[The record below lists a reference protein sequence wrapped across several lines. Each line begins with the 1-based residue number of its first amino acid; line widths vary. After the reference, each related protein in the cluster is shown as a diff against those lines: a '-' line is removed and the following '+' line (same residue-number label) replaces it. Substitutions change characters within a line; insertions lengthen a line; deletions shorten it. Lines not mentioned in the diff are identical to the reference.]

1 MKLRFF
7 TFLVSFLTVMSGA
20 VWGQEIPQTTDWNLS
35 QNGQLNIT
43 STGIHYRVTGDA
55 PKTNDSH
62 ILVDLPNPSDEVHLT
77 LAGASV
83 DQNNDGDRSALS
95 IQKGTVYLHLEDG
108 TVNSMVSGHDRA
120 GIYVSTN
127 ATLIIDGNGS
137 LTAECAKTAGDK
149 NALAAGIGGGGG
161 GSYSPNF
168 GTIWIKGGN
177 ITARS
182 YSDGAN
188 AIVHGAHA
196 YGAGIGGGQGSSE
209 GTIIITGGTVNAS
222 CEDLDGYSTSGYYRA
237 VGAAIGGGFEGTC
250 TSIAILGGTVNA
262 RNVVSYGGDVA
273 ENIGMG
279 NGYTGT
285 NGNPNIILGKWDNST
300 TLTINRNNSDFTYN
314 KGKYL
319 NAINGTE
326 ISGNGTV
333 TLPEGTQMY
342 LTAAPTRA
350 TLNAY
355 YVTFKSSKLQ
365 TEEQKNNSEHKVI
378 GFPENKVDLYC
389 GKNHSIEVTNA
400 LTCTQDH
407 NFMGWLKGQ
416 EEGKG
421 TSIIASKGEGDMF
434 IHETGDT
441 DPTGIDKTV
450 YTSVWVDNIYP
461 VLVKSGT
468 EWKAEGKGNQIF
480 TTPDAAKS
488 LLTYTLPDL
497 EQYPELNGKNA
508 QLIGKNK
515 LAMSGNYLTG
525 APTLSKGETYK
536 QIDFDVKVKV
546 NTSTEAP
553 EKTVNVK
560 MTIYDQKLLFT
571 KVEKT
576 DIEHTYNG
584 NLHNDVTGEENH
596 LLKVSAEIKEAGEGI
611 APSFD
616 QIKEGIHYRIYGY
629 TWKKYK
635 ADGNLEAN
643 GTPLTAEGQADNY
656 TMPIKDAGEYSQ
668 IILEPL
674 GENEFDSSFSP
685 DSEGR
690 ITLKGITIIVEQKP
704 VEVAPKEGQSCIVG
718 GNVSNIEYS
727 PAKDIETGIG
737 KETYNY
743 SGELSL
749 EVNSTSQK
757 GTYNILQ
764 NDLVFADATNNSGF
778 KAYNYKMNFVQ
789 GVKFTVQKDIT
800 NDESIKVSAKELTYD
815 GTPQTPEIT
824 VIDGSETLSLNTAY
838 TISIEGADR
847 EGKVTN
853 AEIYTVTIDGKGVY
867 TGKITTTLK
876 VNPKELTS
884 VKPKDQI
891 IKEGQ
896 QAKLNPVEDPTLI
909 IIEDLAEKDKGNYMF
924 SSGSLE
930 LTGENN
936 KTISVKSNP
945 ALTLA
950 NNEEKGFLAANY
962 IMPGSFGTG
971 VLIVKDTE
979 IEIDVPEGVEVDADG
994 SWKFVYDGGH
1004 HKDAVETVKING
1016 EDKALVP
1023 GVEYSVEYKDSE
1035 NQLAGEKWNVGTY
1048 KAVITILKEGNNKN
1062 AVATQ
1067 LIMVTE
1073 RTLKIN
1079 FLLDDESLIGKEVQA
1094 VSCVDYTTLNTGVN
1108 EGLVTNEIPQIS
1120 GTFKIAD
1127 KANENGKY
1135 DVEVKGLNV
1144 ESSSSFSKANYNI
1157 TCYVNGMPID
1167 DNGDGNDN
1175 IEIDDPKEGDGDGG
1189 IIVSYHDLHIIK
1201 SVGAKL
1207 VSRYDKKRT
1216 PDGGSFT
1223 LSLEKE
1229 EGYEDCEPTVYYKRG
1244 RFGEWKEVKQDI
1256 NGLYQIRSVY
1266 TDIFVKV
1273 SGDGIWPVSNE
1284 EVEAQ
1289 EVKVYTQNG
1298 AIVVVTP
1305 SVMDVQVVSM
1315 TGSVVAADKVA
1326 GQREFRNLVEGVYI
1340 VRVEDEIVKV
1350 RL

>member
-1 MKLRFF
+1 M
-7 TFLVSFLTVMSGA
+7 
-20 VWGQEIPQTTDWNLS
+20 WGQSGSGTQENPYVYTGELTDPI
-35 QNGQLNIT
+35 NI
-43 STGIHYRVTGDA
+43 STGGDVYVTLNNAKIDKSEGGGA
-55 PKTNDSH
+55 FSITN
-62 ILVDLPNPSDEVHLT
+62 ETTVHLT
-77 LAGASV
+77 LQG
-83 DQNNDGDRSALS
+83 NDNLMRSDR
-95 IQKGTVYLHLEDG
+95 H
-108 TVNSMVSGHDRA
+108 NA
-120 GIYVSTN
+120 GIYVAIGS
-127 ATLIIDGNGS
+127 TLIITKESGEAYLKAESVQYEGS
-137 LTAECAKTAGDK
+137 IEDHVNAAGIGGSEEEPSFGTIIIEGGK
-149 NALAAGIGGGGG
+149 IEAYCYTHSYSPHANAAGIGGGYGG
-161 GSYSPNF
+161 KNKESHTGV
-168 GTIWIKGGN
+168 IIIKGGN
-177 ITARS
+177 ITAS
-182 YSDGAN
+182 CIDTYGEGFGEMKA
-188 AIVHGAHA
+188 V
-196 YGAGIGGGQGSSE
+196 GAGIGGGYN
-209 GTIIITGGTVNAS
+209 GTVS
-222 CEDLDGYSTSGYYRA
+222 H
-237 VGAAIGGGFEGTC
+237 
-250 TSIAILGGTVNA
+250 IAILGGIVNA
-262 RNVVSYGGDVA
+262 SSQDADGIGAGQGGSAPTIIFGMWDLEHPVSIDRN
-273 ENIGMG
+273 
-279 NGYTGT
+279 T
-285 NGNPNIILGKWDNST
+285 
-300 TLTINRNNSDFTYN
+300 
-314 KGKYL
+314 
-319 NAINGTE
+319 
-326 ISGNGTV
+326 TV
-333 TLPEGTQMY
+333 TRGKFIDARTGVINKDLSDKNVIMPDGTQMY
-342 LTAAPTRA
+342 LSSMSTDGY
-350 TLNAY
+350 LNAY

-468 EWKAEGKGNQIF
+468 EWKAEGNGNQIF

-571 KVEKT
+571 KVGKT

-909 IIEDLAEKDKGNYMF
+909 IIEDLADKDKGNYKF
-924 SSGSLE
+924 SNGSLE

-936 KTISVKSNP
+936 KTISVKSDP
-945 ALTLA
+945 VLTLA
-950 NNEEKGFLAANY
+950 NNKDKGFFAANY
-962 IMPGSFGTG
+962 EMPKTFGTG
-971 VLIVKDTE
+971 ILFVEDTD
-979 IEIDVPEGVEVDADG
+979 IEIDVPEDVEVDADG

-1023 GVEYSVEYKDSE
+1023 GVEYSVEYKYSE

-1266 TDIFVKV
+1266 TDIYVKV